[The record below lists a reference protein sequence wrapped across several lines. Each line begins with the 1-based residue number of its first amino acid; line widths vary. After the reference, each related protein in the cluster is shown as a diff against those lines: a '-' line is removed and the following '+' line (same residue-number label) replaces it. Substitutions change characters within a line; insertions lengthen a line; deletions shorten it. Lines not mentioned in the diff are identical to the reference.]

1 MQVQRC
7 KLYGS
12 VRIVKQMAIFG
23 VRQGRRDVK
32 FPRLMEVSDNS
43 SAVVADTL
51 HIYETVL
58 QKGRGV
64 RSMVHSHDAHS
75 HKLSQSSLR

>member
-1 MQVQRC
+1 MQVQLC

-12 VRIVKQMAIFG
+12 ARIVKQMVIFG
-23 VRQGRRDVK
+23 VRQSRRDVK
-32 FPRLMEVSDNS
+32 FPRLMEVSDNY
-43 SAVVADTL
+43 SAVVGDTL

-64 RSMVHSHDAHS
+64 RSIVHYYDAYS
-75 HKLSQSSLR
+75 HKLS